1 MSSNFDGRACRVLRN
16 GITELDIAG
25 VLKPDGTRL
34 FSSFEQFRRSALNDK
49 EPDESPWNMAFC
61 GLILGIFDFMRMNSA
76 EISDTI
82 KPIAVRRD
90 SFIVL
95 CRGHL
100 MKVKFDESTEDQTA
114 NILVSP
120 YLLIPSAVLSINELV
135 LDRNEEIVGRPIS
148 DRAYYRRSM
157 LLSGRIREVMSS
169 LNTEYLQD
177 IFHYSSEQEIMVE
190 GTQQRGLGRRYEQL
204 EHRLDKERMLLEEY
218 KTKDQLGA
226 DYFTNAMLA
235 ILALLQVT
243 APFFD
248 RSLWLVVSL
257 ASVVAIGAYS
267 WRQLRRRRRL

>member
-1 MSSNFDGRACRVLRN
+1 MRRVSRSAKTCRVPRSLEAHRKA
-16 GITELDIAG
+16 E
-25 VLKPDGTRL
+25 
-34 FSSFEQFRRSALNDK
+34 SALNDR
-49 EPDESPWNMAFC
+49 EPDESPWNKAFC
-61 GLILGIFDFMRMNSA
+61 GLMLGIFDFMRMNSA

-82 KPIAVRRD
+82 KPIAERRD
-90 SFIVL
+90 SFIVI

-100 MKVKFDESTEDQTA
+100 MKVKFDETSEDQTA

-135 LDRNEEIVGRPIS
+135 LDRNEKATGRPLTDGNS
-148 DRAYYRRSM
+148 YYRRSM
-157 LLSGRIREVMSS
+157 LLSERIRDVMTS

-177 IFHYSSEQEIMVE
+177 IFHYRGEQEIMEE
-190 GTQQRGLGRRYEQL
+190 GTMQRGLSRRYRQL
-204 EHRLDKERMLLEEY
+204 ENRLDKERMLMEEY

-248 RSLWLVVSL
+248 RTFWLVISL
-257 ASVVAIGAYS
+257 ASVVAICAYS
-267 WRQLRRRRRL
+267 FRQLRRRRRL

>member
-1 MSSNFDGRACRVLRN
+1 
-16 GITELDIAG
+16 
-25 VLKPDGTRL
+25 
-34 FSSFEQFRRSALNDK
+34 
-49 EPDESPWNMAFC
+49 MAFC

-120 YLLIPSAVLSINELV
+120 YLLIPSAVLSFNELV
-135 LDRNEEIVGRPIS
+135 LDCNEEIVGRPIS
-148 DRAYYRRSM
+148 DRTYYRRSM

-204 EHRLDKERMLLEEY
+204 EHRLDKERMLLE
-218 KTKDQLGA
+218 
-226 DYFTNAMLA
+226 
-235 ILALLQVT
+235 
-243 APFFD
+243 PP
-248 RSLWLVVSL
+248 RSSTGVSGWWCRWPPW
-257 ASVVAIGAYS
+257 S
-267 WRQLRRRRRL
+267 R

>member
-1 MSSNFDGRACRVLRN
+1 MPVLRN

-120 YLLIPSAVLSINELV
+120 
-135 LDRNEEIVGRPIS
+135 
-148 DRAYYRRSM
+148 
-157 LLSGRIREVMSS
+157 
-169 LNTEYLQD
+169 TC
-177 IFHYSSEQEIMVE
+177 
-190 GTQQRGLGRRYEQL
+190 
-204 EHRLDKERMLLEEY
+204 
-218 KTKDQLGA
+218 
-226 DYFTNAMLA
+226 
-235 ILALLQVT
+235 
-243 APFFD
+243 
-248 RSLWLVVSL
+248 
-257 ASVVAIGAYS
+257 
-267 WRQLRRRRRL
+267 